1 MSLIKEYSLTT
12 PLNEGEIKE
21 IIGLSDSKTKAGRL
35 FEQWAKDIK
44 EMREERRENESSTDT
59 RFMVESIRNL
69 ASKTFLTEAQLMHIV
84 DKNEQLD
91 FKDINESVLVD
102 LVKRELDG
110 FSGYDRINES
120 KRFAPRLGER
130 LKRGLKESKSRLD
143 ESTINLGG
151 DEVEVPKGTKFI
163 SIDEEVV
170 AWSKEPENAG
180 GRGGYKWVGSGK
192 LGVIGKGW
200 TGFEDIAWDIH
211 KEADKKGTYD
221 AEERIKRDYLFTLKD
236 FIRLDAGEY
245 LTTLNEAD
253 LTVRLNG
260 KEVEVP
266 EGTEFISVDGK
277 VTAWKSLP
285 KFNTRKS
292 EFTGKKIAV
301 LGDGVEDFETLID
314 DKREDEEMEG
324 SEIGEYFEENFIF
337 SIKELKKNNNLDKL
351 ILDDLNEAKSDIHNP
366 HKTHGDINTIIFG
379 QDDRIDLPVGYTH
392 IAVDFDGTVNA
403 YTNRPV
409 LGEEGWEG
417 EGPIRIGRV
426 EWDDYKLQ
434 SGSNDINLLRN
445 EKRAKMLGSVISVHD
460 KINIGSQLERANSFL
475 QWKSDFQVSDSIVNE
490 SVMDMPSVQVPQMN
504 RFLAVPAHML

>member
-120 KRFAPRLGER
+120 KKYAPRLGER
-130 LKRGLKESKSRLD
+130 LKRGLRESKSRLD
-143 ESTINLGG
+143 ESDTVTLGS
-151 DEVEVPKGTKFI
+151 EEFEIPKGTKFI
-163 SIDEEVV
+163 SVDYDTV
-170 AWSKEPENAG
+170 AWKSMPTGQDKS
-180 GRGGYKWVGSGK
+180 GRWVGPGK
-192 LGVIGKGW
+192 IGVIGPGW
-200 TGFEDIAWDIH
+200 GDGWENYADSYKSGEYDDFEHVW
-211 KEADKKGTYD
+211 TV
-221 AEERIKRDYLFTLKD
+221 KD
-236 FIRLDAGEY
+236 FIKSGYGEY
-245 LTTLNEAD
+245 LNES
-253 LTVRLNG
+253 N
-260 KEVEVP
+260 
-266 EGTEFISVDGK
+266 
-277 VTAWKSLP
+277 
-285 KFNTRKS
+285 
-292 EFTGKKIAV
+292 
-301 LGDGVEDFETLID
+301 
-314 DKREDEEMEG
+314 
-324 SEIGEYFEENFIF
+324 EENIT
-337 SIKELKKNNNLDKL
+337 K
-351 ILDDLNEAKSDIHNP
+351 
-366 HKTHGDINTIIFG
+366 GDVNTIIFG
-379 QDDRIDLPVGYTH
+379 QDDRIEIPVGYTH

-460 KINIGSQLERANSFL
+460 KINIGSQLERTNSFL